1 MAAHRMFRQLCLLLG
16 DLHIETIVIPPN
28 RRKYDGRQITL
39 FALLKHK
46 TMPGQGRNGFDDKG
60 SIPSHRLD
68 TKEPDI
74 LVIEQTYHL
83 VPTAFLLE

>member
-28 RRKYDGRQITL
+28 RRKCQVKVATV
-39 FALLKHK
+39 
-46 TMPGQGRNGFDDKG
+46 FDDKE